1 MIAQRALH
9 ITMNDQMCSDL
20 ESVVS
25 TWLRPIV
32 KAARIAEHTIKRS
45 TFHADLNPIGKWTA
59 GLSWGLGNRRP
70 VPCTRWPRAVNE
82 ATNTAGRKMDMWCN
96 EGEQFGSAFNLTA
109 QR

>member
-82 ATNTAGRKMDMWCN
+82 ATILQDAKWICGATKASNSEAL
-96 EGEQFGSAFNLTA
+96 LT
-109 QR
+109 